1 MRQKRT
7 DYDFSKH
14 ELIIEEKD
22 GYLKHTLKHPEY
34 SKMHL
39 IEFLNIQDKLI
50 VSGDYGNWM
59 FCREFHPS
67 EEGYVSDGY
76 WLEKLRMNSTQ
87 DPYEYNSEKTAE
99 LIKEKLKD
107 LDEKYYNDDIDGYTY
122 YQYKEYYE
130 NECLNYVDDEIE
142 YQYNAFR
149 GNIPSNL
156 DYEDIPYVRT
166 VKPQLNIVFDAFDE
180 ICKRLKK

>member
-1 MRQKRT
+1 MREKRT
-7 DYDFSKH
+7 NYDFSEH

-34 SKMHL
+34 SKMYL

-67 EEGYVSDGY
+67 EEGGVSDGY

-87 DPYEYNSEKTAE
+87 EPYEYNSEETAE

-107 LDEKYYNDDIDGYTY
+107 LDEEYDNGDIDEKEYN
-122 YQYKEYYE
+122 QYKEYYVE
-130 NECLNYVDDEIE
+130 ECLYYVDDEIE
-142 YQYNAFR
+142 YLYNAFR
-149 GNIPSNL
+149 GDKPSNL
-156 DYEDIPYVRT
+156 DYEDVPYVRT

>member
-1 MRQKRT
+1 MRKKRT
-7 DYDFSKH
+7 NYNFSEH

-22 GYLKHTLKHPEY
+22 EYLKHTLKHPEY
-34 SKMHL
+34 SKMYL

-50 VSGDYGNWM
+50 VSGDYGNWI
-59 FCREFHPS
+59 FCRDFHPS
-67 EEGYVSDGY
+67 EDGYVSDGY

-87 DPYEYNSEKTAE
+87 EPYQYNAE
-99 LIKEKLKD
+99 ETELEIKEKLKQLEEEYENGD
-107 LDEKYYNDDIDGYTY
+107 ISGKEYN
-122 YQYKEYYE
+122 QYKEYYE
-130 NECLNYVDDEIE
+130 DDCLYYVDDEIE
-142 YQYNAFR
+142 YLYNAFR
-149 GNIPSNL
+149 GDKPSNL